1 MFCTRLQTK
10 NMGLSKHGAIA
21 QSVMRSRGFLVTFK
35 KDMCGQALKI
45 TSLGGCDWVSSH
57 SNIRSYIFQPPQ
69 SGRKPMVRCN
79 AKLEKNS
86 VDPFG
91 GVVCPWWSR
100 NYPREVWQVVLVIS
114 HSLDTSLGGRTS
126 GPCNISL
133 PWHVRRWKYL
143 WGAGKKYWEILILSP
158 RNLKKCPWQAKRY
171 NRSQN
176 TFWMPLNK
184 TFGWRGSDRNG
195 HRPRPG

>member
-1 MFCTRLQTK
+1 
-10 NMGLSKHGAIA
+10 MGLSKHGAIA

-91 GVVCPWWSR
+91 GVVSMSL
-100 NYPREVWQVVLVIS
+100 VVPKLS
-114 HSLDTSLGGRTS
+114 PGGLTS

-133 PWHVRRWKYL
+133 P
-143 WGAGKKYWEILILSP
+143 
-158 RNLKKCPWQAKRY
+158 
-171 NRSQN
+171 
-176 TFWMPLNK
+176 
-184 TFGWRGSDRNG
+184 
-195 HRPRPG
+195 